1 MKTTVLKP
9 TIFAVLVLIAFT
21 TIKAQSAYTEIY
33 PHIKV
38 AISSEKLNTSQYS
51 SKFKGSILDY
61 TETKTDGTQI
71 QAKAYRRN
79 SNIEIFERPAY
90 PAIHTVYKEFYPNG
104 NLKQK
109 GVLLPLQVKVGKWI
123 ECDALGN
130 CSIIDHE
137 SGRNAFGYNDV
148 LEYLEFEGVYNKTD
162 GNIWKCT
169 FWYTPESKTWGVRVD
184 KDGQQYKMFNFDS
197 TGQEEVKEFDLSGNS
212 NSATP
217 VGSFEQNEDTD
228 GLKNRTNR

>member
-9 TIFAVLVLIAFT
+9 AIFAILVLMAFIT
-21 TIKAQSAYTEIY
+21 TTAQSTYTEIY
-33 PHIKV
+33 PNIKV
-38 AISSEKLNTSQYS
+38 AISSEKLSISQYS

-61 TETKTDGTQI
+61 TETKPDGTQV

-90 PAIHTVYKEFYPNG
+90 PAIHTIYKEFYPNG

-123 ECDALGN
+123 ECDARGD

-148 LEYLEFEGVYNKTD
+148 LEYLELRAFTTKPMAIY
-162 GNIWKCT
+162 GNA
-169 FWYTPESKTWGVRVD
+169 
-184 KDGQQYKMFNFDS
+184 
-197 TGQEEVKEFDLSGNS
+197 LSG
-212 NSATP
+212 TL
-217 VGSFEQNEDTD
+217 
-228 GLKNRTNR
+228 LKARHGV

>member
-9 TIFAVLVLIAFT
+9 AILAVLVLMAFT
-21 TIKAQSAYTEIY
+21 RTIAQSTYTEIY
-33 PHIKV
+33 PNTKV
-38 AISSEKLNTSQYS
+38 AISSEKLNISQYS
-51 SKFKGSILDY
+51 SRFKGSILDY

-71 QAKAYRRN
+71 QAKAYKRN

-90 PAIHTVYKEFYPNG
+90 PAIHTIYKEFYPNG

-123 ECDALGN
+123 ECDTRGG

-137 SGRNAFGYNDV
+137 SGRNTFGYNDV

-169 FWYTPESKTWGVRVD
+169 FWHTLESKTWGVRVD
-184 KDGQQYKMFNFDS
+184 KNGQQYKMFNFDS
-197 TGQEEVKEFDLSGNS
+197 RGQEEVKEFDLSGNS
-212 NSATP
+212 NTATS
-217 VGSFEQNEDTD
+217 VGPFEQNEETD